1 MQSNAR
7 PGEMDFTATAEL
19 PRNSFNLISR
29 KIWLPK
35 LLYDSLPIF
44 YLLAG
49 VTALA
54 ATLYIGAWYWIV
66 PHYVLF
72 SAGCLH
78 LFVTVVR
85 RRRAPRDIV
94 KPDSEQN

>member
-1 MQSNAR
+1 
-7 PGEMDFTATAEL
+7 MDFTATAQL
-19 PRNSFNLISR
+19 PRESYKLITR

-35 LLYDSLPIF
+35 LLYDGLPIF
-44 YLLAG
+44 YFLAG
-49 VTALA
+49 VLALA

-78 LFVTVVR
+78 LCVTIIR
-85 RRRAPRDIV
+85 RRRIPRDSV
-94 KPDSEQN
+94 KTGSDPD

>member
-7 PGEMDFTATAEL
+7 PREMDFTATAQL
-19 PRNSFNLISR
+19 SRDSYKLINR

-35 LLYDSLPIF
+35 LLYDGLPLF

-49 VTALA
+49 VLALV
-54 ATLYIGAWYWIV
+54 ATLYIGAWYWVV

-85 RRRAPRDIV
+85 RRRRPRDPV
-94 KPDSEQN
+94 KPELEK

>member
-7 PGEMDFTATAEL
+7 PGEMDFTASAVL
-19 PRNSFNLISR
+19 PRNSLDLISR

-78 LFVTVVR
+78 LFVRVVR
-85 RRRAPRDIV
+85 RRRKAEDIV
-94 KPDSEQN
+94 NTDPD